1 MKIAFSHRSAS
12 PDGPIRVANGRPI
25 RRRLE
30 PVMRDLN
37 EFTITAEVLRRI
49 ENTPDPRLHEILAS
63 AIRHLHDFARETTL
77 TEAEWME
84 GIKFLTR
91 TGHMCSDVRQ
101 EFVLLSAPPGLYL
114 LVVAQNP
121 HPPSAAP
128 DK

>member
-63 AIRHLHDFARETTL
+63 AIRHLHDFARETKL
-77 TEAEWME
+77 TERSVEHTSELQSLMRISYALFCLKKQ
-84 GIKFLTR
+84 IKHTQ
-91 TGHMCSDVRQ
+91 Q
-101 EFVLLSAPPGLYL
+101 EDLLL
-114 LVVAQNP
+114 
-121 HPPSAAP
+121 
-128 DK
+128 

>member
-1 MKIAFSHRSAS
+1 MKSAFSHRSAS

-37 EFTITAEVLRRI
+37 EFTITAEVLRWI

-63 AIRHLHDFARETTL
+63 AIRHLHDFARETKL

-91 TGHMCSDVRQ
+91 TGHMCSDVRK
-101 EFVLLSAPPGLYL
+101 EFVLLSDTDRKSTRL
-114 LVVAQNP
+114 NSS
-121 HPPSAAP
+121 H
-128 DK
+128 

>member
-1 MKIAFSHRSAS
+1 MKIAFSHGGAS

-37 EFTITAEVLRRI
+37 EFTITSEVLRRI

-63 AIRHLHDFARETTL
+63 AIRHLHDFARETKL

-84 GIKFLTR
+84 GITFLTR
-91 TGHMCSDVRQ
+91 TRSEEHTSELQSPMRTSSAVFCSKKQ
-101 EFVLLSAPPGLYL
+101 
-114 LVVAQNP
+114 
-121 HPPSAAP
+121 
-128 DK
+128 